1 MIMKR
6 IIIAFAYMCF
16 VGIEAF
22 ARPILTIGI
31 VSDGE
36 NSKLSEARTALIRE
50 IRKASEGEYVLS
62 FPESKRIDASFSVAR
77 VKSGIDKL
85 QKDPNVDMVLLV
97 GSTASHIALNYNA
110 FAKPTFAPFVYNTS
124 LSGLIKE
131 TDRTKIRNLNYVT
144 GESRLNEE
152 IQALQSIAPSRK
164 IGIALEESHYRL
176 YSKAAEEA
184 ISVFRKKGIDI
195 VFIRIADQADEIEK
209 MILTDL
215 DAVMVTPLY
224 GLNENIRQKI
234 IQTLNNRK
242 IPTYALGEGAI
253 VNDGI
258 LAASVEKGDLS
269 RRARRTALNILE
281 VMRGNKAEELPV
293 LIERKRQLIINM
305 ETARLIGIYPKF
317 SVLNRAVLLNTAEE
331 KEPKLSLITVA
342 EEAVRANLNI
352 IAAKL
357 GVAANNENVTE
368 VRSTL
373 FPRVT
378 GELGYTRLN
387 SDNVYVENGFYAE
400 KSVSGA
406 IKLQQILFSE
416 KALANLEIQKEL
428 QIAVEEQQR
437 SLEIEVVKQAMSTF
451 LNVLMSQTYHRIQQ
465 DNLALTQ
472 TNLELAHGRVQAG
485 TSDMSDV
492 YYWESAISTV
502 RQDVLKA
509 EADVEKAKDSLNLI
523 LNRNISSRF
532 ITEPATLND
541 PHFLRDKQIFLSLIG
556 DQRDFDAMADF
567 FIKEGLVNIPRLHQI
582 NAQKRAQKRQLL
594 SDERSYWSPDI
605 ILAADVSHVF
615 DETRNPNAGINMEN
629 ETDWQAGIKLSLP
642 LYEGGAR
649 NARSSRSQLKLQQ
662 LQVNYQEEMRIIE
675 QRIRSDLHR
684 IKASYSSIALSEEAS
699 LSAKKSFYMVRDN
712 YAQGTRTMSDLL
724 SAQNASLIADNASAN
739 TVHRFILDLVQ
750 LQQDIG
756 AFELFSDDS
765 GRAQL
770 ITRLKSYLSNG
781 NKENQ
786 MIKGNSHAEN
796 NL

>member
-1 MIMKR
+1 MMMKR
-6 IIIAFAYMCF
+6 IIIAFTCMCF

-22 ARPILTIGI
+22 AQPVLTIGI

-50 IRKASEGEYVLS
+50 IRKASEGEYALS

-85 QKDPNVDMVLLV
+85 QNDPDVDMVLLV

-164 IGIALEESHYRL
+164 IGIVLEESHYRL

-195 VFIRIADQADEIEK
+195 VFIRIADQADGIEK

-224 GLNENIRQKI
+224 GLNENIRKKI

-242 IPTYALGEGAI
+242 IPTYALGEGAM
-253 VNDGI
+253 VNEGI
-258 LAASVEKGDLS
+258 LAASVEKDDLS
-269 RRARRTALNILE
+269 RRARRSALNVLK
-281 VMRGNKAEELPV
+281 VLRGGKAQEQPV
-293 LIERKRQLIINM
+293 SIEQKRQLMINM
-305 ETARLIGIYPKF
+305 KTARLIGVYPKF
-317 SVLNRAVLLNTAEE
+317 SVLNNAVLLNVTEE
-331 KEPKLSLITVA
+331 KEPKLSLTTVA
-342 EEAVRANLNI
+342 EEAVRANLSI

-357 GVAANNENVTE
+357 GVAANNENVAE

-451 LNVLMSQTYHRIQQ
+451 LNVLMAQTYHRIQQ
-465 DNLALTQ
+465 DNLTLTQ
-472 TNLELAHGRVQAG
+472 TNFELAHGRVQAG

-509 EADVEKAKDSLNLI
+509 KADVEKAQDALNLI
-523 LNRNISSRF
+523 LNRKISNRF
-532 ITEPATLND
+532 ITEPATLNTISI
-541 PHFLRDKQIFLSLIG
+541 LRDKQVLLNLID
-556 DQRDFDAMADF
+556 DQRDIDLLADF
-567 FIKEGLVNIPRLHQI
+567 LIDEGNANLPSLHQI

-615 DETRNPNAGINMEN
+615 DETRNPGAGIDMEN
-629 ETDWQAGIKLSLP
+629 ETDWQAAIRLSLP

-649 NARSSRSQLKLQQ
+649 KARTSRSQLKLQQ
-662 LQVNYQEEMRIIE
+662 LEVNYQDALQTIE
-675 QRIRSDLHR
+675 QRIRSDLHAM
-684 IKASYSSIALSEEAS
+684 KASYSSISLSEEAS
-699 LSAKKSFYMVRDN
+699 LTAKKSFTMVREN

-724 SAQNASLIADNASAN
+724 SAQNASLIAEQASVN
-739 TVHRFILDLVQ
+739 TVYRFMMDLVQ

-756 AFELFSDDS
+756 SFSLLVEDTKRES
-765 GRAQL
+765 L
-770 ITRLKSYLSNG
+770 IEKLNSYMI
-781 NKENQ
+781 NKHRDNQ
-786 MIKGNSHAEN
+786 TSTGQN
-796 NL
+796 NDQNN